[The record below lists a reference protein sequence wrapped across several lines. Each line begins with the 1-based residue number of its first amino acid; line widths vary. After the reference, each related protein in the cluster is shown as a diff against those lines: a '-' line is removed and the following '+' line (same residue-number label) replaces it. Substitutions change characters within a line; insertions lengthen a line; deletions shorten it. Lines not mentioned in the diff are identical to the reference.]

1 MCARACEM
9 PVEAA
14 RELYGKVTSHSGCW
28 SSYQMD
34 VGEALNVCYEDC
46 KKEGEEIVFECVISG
61 EAECDREKH
70 SVFYMAIIAHPTSL
84 SRQER
89 DFPTTTR

>member
-61 EAECDREKH
+61 LKQ
-70 SVFYMAIIAHPTSL
+70 SVT
-84 SRQER
+84 ER
-89 DFPTTTR
+89 SIRCSIWPS